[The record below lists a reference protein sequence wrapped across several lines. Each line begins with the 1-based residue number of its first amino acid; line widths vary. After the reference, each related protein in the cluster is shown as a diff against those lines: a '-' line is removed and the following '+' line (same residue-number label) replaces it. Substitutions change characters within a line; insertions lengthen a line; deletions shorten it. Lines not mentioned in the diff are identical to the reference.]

1 MKISLE
7 GKSALVGGSSKG
19 IGFGIAKQLAESG
32 ASVCLMARDEKKM
45 KELVQSLPSNNSQE
59 HSYLVVDFSDFDSFK
74 NIIDEYLSERH
85 VDILINNTQGV
96 PAGNSLS
103 KSIDDY
109 QSAFD
114 LLFKCA
120 VKTSLLALTNMKYK
134 KWGRIINVA
143 SISVKE
149 PLNYLVL
156 SNSLRS
162 ALVTWSK
169 TLSVDIA
176 KFNITIN
183 NVLTGYFNTERLK
196 QLNSKKAERLGINI
210 SKIEDKIKDTI
221 HMKRFGNP
229 EEVAHITLSLV
240 LPSASYITGA
250 AVPVDGGMRARN
262 N

>member
-1 MKISLE
+1 MEIDLK
-7 GKSALVGGSSKG
+7 GKFALVGGSTDG
-19 IGFGIAKQLAESG
+19 IGKAIATRLAASG
-32 ASVCLMARDEKKM
+32 ANVCIMARNKSKLEKVVN
-45 KELVQSLPSNNSQE
+45 ELDRSRNQKHKFLE
-59 HSYLVVDFSDFDSFK
+59 VDFSNYNLFSKSIKYFFET
-74 NIIDEYLSERH
+74 NHI
-85 VDILINNTQGV
+85 DILVNNTQG
-96 PAGNSLS
+96 PEGGSALE

-120 VKTSLLALTNMKYK
+120 VKTSLLALTNMRDK

-196 QLNSKKAERLGINI
+196 QLNSKKAEKLGINI

-221 HMKRFGNP
+221 PMKRFGNP
-229 EEVAHITLSLV
+229 EEYANLV
-240 LPSASYITGA
+240 CFLASEKSNYITGINI
-250 AVPVDGGMRARN
+250 PIDGGFLKSL
-262 N
+262 

>member
-1 MKISLE
+1 MEIDLT
-7 GKSALVGGSSKG
+7 GKFALVGGSTSG
-19 IGFGIAKQLAESG
+19 IGKAIATRLAESG
-32 ASVCLMARDEKKM
+32 ASICLMARNKSKLEKVVN
-45 KELVQSLPSNNSQE
+45 ELDKSKNQKHKFLE
-59 HSYLVVDFSDFDSFK
+59 VDFLNYSIFSKKIKSFFEK
-74 NIIDEYLSERH
+74 NHI
-85 VDILINNTQGV
+85 DILVNNTQG
-96 PAGNSLS
+96 PAAGGALE

-120 VKTSLLALTNMKYK
+120 VQTSQLALSSMKDK

-196 QLNSKKAERLGINI
+196 QLNSKKAEKLGIKI
-210 SKIEDKIKDTI
+210 SKIEDTIKETI
-221 HMKRFGNP
+221 PMKRFGKP
-229 EEVAHITLSLV
+229 EEYANLV
-240 LPSASYITGA
+240 CFLASDKSDYITGTNI
-250 AVPVDGGMRARN
+250 PIDGGYMKSL
-262 N
+262 

>member
-1 MKISLE
+1 MEIALT
-7 GKSALVGGSSKG
+7 GKFALVGGATNG
-19 IGFGIAKQLAESG
+19 IGKAIAIRLAASG
-32 ASVCLMARDEKKM
+32 ASVCIMARNKSKLEKVVN
-45 KELVQSLPSNNSQE
+45 ELDRSRNKKHKFLE
-59 HSYLVVDFSDFDSFK
+59 VDFSNYNLFSKSIKYFFET
-74 NIIDEYLSERH
+74 NYI
-85 VDILINNTQGV
+85 DILVNNTQG
-96 PAGNSLS
+96 PDGGSALE

-120 VKTSLLALTNMKYK
+120 VKTSLLALTNMRDK

-196 QLNSKKAERLGINI
+196 QLNSKKAEKLGINI

-221 HMKRFGNP
+221 PMKRFGDP
-229 EEVAHITLSLV
+229 EEYANLV
-240 LPSASYITGA
+240 CFLASEKSDYITGINI
-250 AVPVDGGMRARN
+250 PIDGGFLKSL
-262 N
+262 

>member
-1 MKISLE
+1 MEIDLT
-7 GKSALVGGSSKG
+7 GKFALVGGSTDG
-19 IGFGIAKQLAESG
+19 IGKAIATRLAASG
-32 ASVCLMARDEKKM
+32 ASVCIMARNKSKLEKVVN
-45 KELVQSLPSNNSQE
+45 ELDRSRNQKHKFLE
-59 HSYLVVDFSDFDSFK
+59 VDFSNYNLFSKSIKYFFET
-74 NIIDEYLSERH
+74 NHI
-85 VDILINNTQGV
+85 DILVNNTQG
-96 PAGNSLS
+96 PEGGSALE

-120 VKTSLLALTNMKYK
+120 VKTSLLALTNMRDK

-196 QLNSKKAERLGINI
+196 QLNSKKAEKLGINI

-221 HMKRFGNP
+221 PMKRFGNP
-229 EEVAHITLSLV
+229 EEYANLV
-240 LPSASYITGA
+240 CFLASEKSDYITGINI
-250 AVPVDGGMRARN
+250 PIDGGFLKSL
-262 N
+262 

>member
-1 MKISLE
+1 MEIDLT
-7 GKSALVGGSSKG
+7 GKFALVGGSTDG
-19 IGFGIAKQLAESG
+19 IGKAIATRLAASG
-32 ASVCLMARDEKKM
+32 ASVCIMARNKSKLEKVVN
-45 KELVQSLPSNNSQE
+45 ELDTSRNQKHKFLE
-59 HSYLVVDFSDFDSFK
+59 VDFSNYNLFSKSIKYFFET
-74 NIIDEYLSERH
+74 NHI
-85 VDILINNTQGV
+85 DILVNNTQG
-96 PAGNSLS
+96 PEGGSALE

-120 VKTSLLALTNMKYK
+120 VKTSLLALTNMKDK

-196 QLNSKKAERLGINI
+196 QLNSKKAEKLGIKI
-210 SKIEDKIKDTI
+210 SKIEDTIKETI
-221 HMKRFGNP
+221 PMKRFGKP
-229 EEVAHITLSLV
+229 EEYANLV
-240 LPSASYITGA
+240 CFLASDKSDYITGTNI
-250 AVPVDGGMRARN
+250 PIDGGYMKSL
-262 N
+262 

>member
-1 MKISLE
+1 ME
-7 GKSALVGGSSKG
+7 
-19 IGFGIAKQLAESG
+19 
-32 ASVCLMARDEKKM
+32 
-45 KELVQSLPSNNSQE
+45 
-59 HSYLVVDFSDFDSFK
+59 
-74 NIIDEYLSERH
+74 
-85 VDILINNTQGV
+85 
-96 PAGNSLS
+96 

-120 VKTSLLALTNMKYK
+120 VKTSLLALTNMRDK

-196 QLNSKKAERLGINI
+196 QLNSKKAEKLGINI

-221 HMKRFGNP
+221 PMKRFGNP
-229 EEVAHITLSLV
+229 EEYANLV
-240 LPSASYITGA
+240 CFLASEKSDYITGINI
-250 AVPVDGGMRARN
+250 PIDGGFLKSL
-262 N
+262 

>member
-1 MKISLE
+1 MEIDLT
-7 GKSALVGGSSKG
+7 GKFALVGGSTDG
-19 IGFGIAKQLAESG
+19 IGKAIATRLAASG
-32 ASVCLMARDEKKM
+32 ASVCIMARNKSKLEKVVN
-45 KELVQSLPSNNSQE
+45 ELDTSRNQKHKFLE
-59 HSYLVVDFSDFDSFK
+59 VDFSNYNLFSNSIKYFFK
-74 NIIDEYLSERH
+74 TNHI
-85 VDILINNTQGV
+85 DILVNNTQG
-96 PAGNSLS
+96 PEGGSALE

-120 VKTSLLALTNMKYK
+120 VKTSLLALTNMRDK

-196 QLNSKKAERLGINI
+196 QLNSKKAEKLGINI

-221 HMKRFGNP
+221 PMKRFGNP
-229 EEVAHITLSLV
+229 EEYANLV
-240 LPSASYITGA
+240 CFLASEKSDYITGINI
-250 AVPVDGGMRARN
+250 PIDGGFLKSL
-262 N
+262 

>member
-1 MKISLE
+1 MEIDLT
-7 GKSALVGGSSKG
+7 GKFALVGGSTDG
-19 IGFGIAKQLAESG
+19 IGKAIASRLAASG
-32 ASVCLMARDEKKM
+32 ASVCIMARNKSKLEKVVN
-45 KELVQSLPSNNSQE
+45 ELDRSRNQKHKFLE
-59 HSYLVVDFSDFDSFK
+59 VDFSNYNLFSKSIKYFFET
-74 NIIDEYLSERH
+74 NYI
-85 VDILINNTQGV
+85 DILVNNTQG
-96 PAGNSLS
+96 PDGGSALE

-120 VKTSLLALTNMKYK
+120 VKTSLLALTNMRDK

-196 QLNSKKAERLGINI
+196 QLNSKKAEKLGINI

-221 HMKRFGNP
+221 PMKRFGNP
-229 EEVAHITLSLV
+229 EEYANLV
-240 LPSASYITGA
+240 CFLASEKSDYITGINI
-250 AVPVDGGMRARN
+250 PIDGGFLKSL
-262 N
+262 

>member
-1 MKISLE
+1 MEIDLT
-7 GKSALVGGSSKG
+7 GKFALVGGSTNG
-19 IGFGIAKQLAESG
+19 IGKAIATRLAESG
-32 ASVCLMARDEKKM
+32 ASVCIMARNKSKLEKVIN
-45 KELVQSLPSNNSQE
+45 ELDRSRNQKHKFLE
-59 HSYLVVDFSDFDSFK
+59 VDFSNYRLFSKSIKYFFET
-74 NIIDEYLSERH
+74 NHI
-85 VDILINNTQGV
+85 DILVNNTQG
-96 PAGNSLS
+96 PEGGSALE

-120 VKTSLLALTNMKYK
+120 VKTTLLALTNMRDK

-156 SNSLRS
+156 SNSMRS

-183 NVLTGYFNTERLK
+183 SVLTGYFNTERLK
-196 QLNSKKAERLGINI
+196 QLNSKKAEKLGINI
-210 SKIEDKIKDTI
+210 SKIENKIKDTI
-221 HMKRFGNP
+221 PMKRFGNP
-229 EEVAHITLSLV
+229 EEYANLV
-240 LPSASYITGA
+240 CFLASEKSDYITG
-250 AVPVDGGMRARN
+250 VNIPIDGGFMKSL
-262 N
+262 

>member
-1 MKISLE
+1 MEIDLT
-7 GKSALVGGSSKG
+7 GKFALVGGSTDG
-19 IGFGIAKQLAESG
+19 IGKAIAKRLAASG
-32 ASVCLMARDEKKM
+32 ASVCIMARNKSKLEKVVN
-45 KELVQSLPSNNSQE
+45 ELDRSRNQKHKFLE
-59 HSYLVVDFSDFDSFK
+59 VDFSNYNLFSKSIKYFFET
-74 NIIDEYLSERH
+74 NHI
-85 VDILINNTQGV
+85 DILVNNTQG
-96 PAGNSLS
+96 PEGGSALE

-120 VKTSLLALTNMKYK
+120 VKTSLLALTNMKDK

-196 QLNSKKAERLGINI
+196 QLNSKKAEKLGINI

-221 HMKRFGNP
+221 PMKRFGNP
-229 EEVAHITLSLV
+229 EEYANLV
-240 LPSASYITGA
+240 CFLASEKSDYITGINI
-250 AVPVDGGMRARN
+250 PIDGGFLKSL
-262 N
+262 

>member
-1 MKISLE
+1 MEIDLT
-7 GKSALVGGSSKG
+7 GKFALVGGSTDG
-19 IGFGIAKQLAESG
+19 IGKAIATRLAASG
-32 ASVCLMARDEKKM
+32 ASVCIMARNKSKLEKVVN
-45 KELVQSLPSNNSQE
+45 ELDTSRNQKHKFLE
-59 HSYLVVDFSDFDSFK
+59 VDFSNYNLFSKSIKYFFET
-74 NIIDEYLSERH
+74 NHIDVL
-85 VDILINNTQGV
+85 VNNTQG
-96 PAGNSLS
+96 PEGGSALE

-120 VKTSLLALTNMKYK
+120 VKTSLLALTNMRDK

-221 HMKRFGNP
+221 PMKRFGNP
-229 EEVAHITLSLV
+229 EEYANLV
-240 LPSASYITGA
+240 CFLASKKSDYITGINI
-250 AVPVDGGMRARN
+250 PIDGGLMKSL
-262 N
+262 

>member
-1 MKISLE
+1 MEIDLT
-7 GKSALVGGSSKG
+7 GKFALVGGSTDG
-19 IGFGIAKQLAESG
+19 IGKAIAIRLAASG
-32 ASVCLMARDEKKM
+32 ASVCIMARNKSKLEKVVN
-45 KELVQSLPSNNSQE
+45 ELDTSRNQKHKFLE
-59 HSYLVVDFSDFDSFK
+59 VDFSNYNLFSKSIKYFFET
-74 NIIDEYLSERH
+74 NHI
-85 VDILINNTQGV
+85 DILVNNTQG
-96 PAGNSLS
+96 PEGGSALE

-120 VKTSLLALTNMKYK
+120 VKTSLLALTNMRDK

-196 QLNSKKAERLGINI
+196 QLNSKKAEKLGINI

-221 HMKRFGNP
+221 PMKRFGNP
-229 EEVAHITLSLV
+229 EEYANLV
-240 LPSASYITGA
+240 CFLASKKSNYITGINI
-250 AVPVDGGMRARN
+250 PIDGGLMKSL
-262 N
+262 

>member
-1 MKISLE
+1 MEIDLT
-7 GKSALVGGSSKG
+7 GKFALVGGSTDG
-19 IGFGIAKQLAESG
+19 IGKAIATRLAASG
-32 ASVCLMARDEKKM
+32 ASVCIMARNKSKLEKVVN
-45 KELVQSLPSNNSQE
+45 ELDRSRNQKHKFLE
-59 HSYLVVDFSDFDSFK
+59 VDFSNYNLFSKSIKYFFET
-74 NIIDEYLSERH
+74 NHI
-85 VDILINNTQGV
+85 DILVNNTQG
-96 PAGNSLS
+96 PEGGSALE

-120 VKTSLLALTNMKYK
+120 VKTSLLALTNMRDK

-156 SNSLRS
+156 SNSMRS

-196 QLNSKKAERLGINI
+196 QLNSKKAEKLGINI

-221 HMKRFGNP
+221 PMKRFGNP
-229 EEVAHITLSLV
+229 EEYANLV
-240 LPSASYITGA
+240 CFLASEKSDYITGINI
-250 AVPVDGGMRARN
+250 PIDGGFLKSL
-262 N
+262 

>member
-1 MKISLE
+1 MEIDLT
-7 GKSALVGGSSKG
+7 GKFALVGGSTDG
-19 IGFGIAKQLAESG
+19 IGKAIASRLAKSG
-32 ASVCLMARDEKKM
+32 ANVCIMARNKSKLEKVVN
-45 KELVQSLPSNNSQE
+45 ELDRSRNQKHKFLE
-59 HSYLVVDFSDFDSFK
+59 VDFSNYRVFSNKIKSFFEK
-74 NIIDEYLSERH
+74 NQI
-85 VDILINNTQGV
+85 DILVNNTQGP
-96 PAGNSLS
+96 PAGNALE

-109 QSAFD
+109 QLAFD

-120 VKTSLLALTNMKYK
+120 VKTSLLAITNMKDK

-176 KFNITIN
+176 KFNITTN

-196 QLNSKKAERLGINI
+196 QLNSKKAQKLGISK

-221 HMKRFGNP
+221 PMKRFGDP
-229 EEVAHITLSLV
+229 EEYANLV
-240 LPSASYITGA
+240 CFLASEKSNYITGINI
-250 AVPVDGGMRARN
+250 PIDGGFLKSL
-262 N
+262 

>member
-1 MKISLE
+1 MEIDLT
-7 GKSALVGGSSKG
+7 GKFALVGGATNG
-19 IGFGIAKQLAESG
+19 IGKAIAIRLAASG
-32 ASVCLMARDEKKM
+32 ASVCIMARNKSKLEKVVN
-45 KELVQSLPSNNSQE
+45 ELDRSRNQKHKFLE
-59 HSYLVVDFSDFDSFK
+59 VDFSNYNLFSKSIKYFFET
-74 NIIDEYLSERH
+74 NHI
-85 VDILINNTQGV
+85 DILVNNTQG
-96 PAGNSLS
+96 PEGGSALE

-196 QLNSKKAERLGINI
+196 QLNSKKAEKLGINI

-221 HMKRFGNP
+221 PMKRFGNP
-229 EEVAHITLSLV
+229 EEYANLV
-240 LPSASYITGA
+240 CFLASEKSDYITGINI
-250 AVPVDGGMRARN
+250 PIDGGFLKSL
-262 N
+262 

>member
-1 MKISLE
+1 MEIDLT
-7 GKSALVGGSSKG
+7 GKFALVGGSTSG
-19 IGFGIAKQLAESG
+19 IGKAIATRLAESG
-32 ASVCLMARDEKKM
+32 ASICLMARNKSKLEKVVN
-45 KELVQSLPSNNSQE
+45 ELDKSKNQKHKILE
-59 HSYLVVDFSDFDSFK
+59 VDFSNYSIFSKKIKSFFET
-74 NIIDEYLSERH
+74 NHI
-85 VDILINNTQGV
+85 DILVNNTQG
-96 PAGNSLS
+96 PAAGGALE

-120 VKTSLLALTNMKYK
+120 VKTSLLALSSMKDK

-196 QLNSKKAERLGINI
+196 QLNSKKAEKLGMKIE
-210 SKIEDKIKDTI
+210 KIEDTIKETI
-221 HMKRFGNP
+221 PMKRFGKP
-229 EEVAHITLSLV
+229 EEYANLV
-240 LPSASYITGA
+240 CFLASNKSDYITGTNI
-250 AVPVDGGMRARN
+250 PIDGGYMKSL
-262 N
+262 

>member
-1 MKISLE
+1 MDIDLT
-7 GKSALVGGSSKG
+7 GKFALVGGSTSG
-19 IGFGIAKQLAESG
+19 IGKAIACGLAESG
-32 ASVCLMARDEKKM
+32 ASICLMARNKSKLEKVIN
-45 KELVQSLPSNNSQE
+45 ELDKSKNQKHEFLE
-59 HSYLVVDFSDFDSFK
+59 VDFSNYSLFSKKIKSFFET
-74 NIIDEYLSERH
+74 NHI
-85 VDILINNTQGV
+85 DILINNTQG
-96 PAGNSLS
+96 PSAGGASE

-120 VKTSLLALTNMKYK
+120 VKTSLLALSNMKDK

-176 KFNITIN
+176 KFNITVN

-196 QLNSKKAERLGINI
+196 QLNSKKAEKLGVKI
-210 SKIEDKIKDTI
+210 SKIEDTIKETI
-221 HMKRFGNP
+221 PMKRFGKP
-229 EEVAHITLSLV
+229 EEYANLV
-240 LPSASYITGA
+240 CFLASDKSDYITGINI
-250 AVPVDGGMRARN
+250 PIDGGYMKSL
-262 N
+262 

>member
-1 MKISLE
+1 MIFSNYSIFSKKI
-7 GKSALVGGSSKG
+7 KSFFETNH
-19 IGFGIAKQLAESG
+19 I
-32 ASVCLMARDEKKM
+32 
-45 KELVQSLPSNNSQE
+45 
-59 HSYLVVDFSDFDSFK
+59 
-74 NIIDEYLSERH
+74 
-85 VDILINNTQGV
+85 DILVNNTQG
-96 PAGNSLS
+96 PAAGGALE

-120 VKTSLLALTNMKYK
+120 IKTSLLALSSMKDK

-196 QLNSKKAERLGINI
+196 QLNSKKAEKLGMKI
-210 SKIEDKIKDTI
+210 SKIEDTIKETI
-221 HMKRFGNP
+221 PMKRFGKP
-229 EEVAHITLSLV
+229 EEYANLV
-240 LPSASYITGA
+240 CFLASNKSDYITGTNI
-250 AVPVDGGMRARN
+250 PIDGGYMKSL
-262 N
+262 

>member
-1 MKISLE
+1 MEIDLK
-7 GKSALVGGSSKG
+7 GKFALVGGATNG
-19 IGFGIAKQLAESG
+19 IGKAIAIRLAASG
-32 ASVCLMARDEKKM
+32 ASVCIMARNKSKLEKVVN
-45 KELVQSLPSNNSQE
+45 ELDRSRNQKHKFLE
-59 HSYLVVDFSDFDSFK
+59 VDFSNYNLFSKSIKYFFET
-74 NIIDEYLSERH
+74 NHIDVL
-85 VDILINNTQGV
+85 VNNTQG
-96 PAGNSLS
+96 PEGGSALE

-120 VKTSLLALTNMKYK
+120 VKTSLLALTNMRDK

-196 QLNSKKAERLGINI
+196 QLNSKKAEKLGINI
-210 SKIEDKIKDTI
+210 STIEDKIKDTI
-221 HMKRFGNP
+221 PMKRFGNP
-229 EEVAHITLSLV
+229 EEYANLV
-240 LPSASYITGA
+240 CFLASEKSDYITGINI
-250 AVPVDGGMRARN
+250 PIDGGFLKSL
-262 N
+262 

>member
-1 MKISLE
+1 MEIDLT
-7 GKSALVGGSSKG
+7 GKFALVGGSTSG
-19 IGFGIAKQLAESG
+19 IGKAIATRLAESG
-32 ASVCLMARDEKKM
+32 ASICLMARNKSKLEKVVN
-45 KELVQSLPSNNSQE
+45 ELDKSKNQKHKFLE
-59 HSYLVVDFSDFDSFK
+59 VDFSNYNLFSKSIKYFFET
-74 NIIDEYLSERH
+74 NHI
-85 VDILINNTQGV
+85 DILVNNTQG
-96 PAGNSLS
+96 PEGGSALE

-120 VKTSLLALTNMKYK
+120 VKTSLLALTNMKDK

-196 QLNSKKAERLGINI
+196 QLNSKKAEKLGINI

-221 HMKRFGNP
+221 PMKRFGNP
-229 EEVAHITLSLV
+229 EEYANLV
-240 LPSASYITGA
+240 CFLASEKSDYITGINI
-250 AVPVDGGMRARN
+250 PIDGGFLKSL
-262 N
+262 

>member
-1 MKISLE
+1 MEIDLK
-7 GKSALVGGSSKG
+7 GKFALVGGSTDG
-19 IGFGIAKQLAESG
+19 IGKAIATRLAASG
-32 ASVCLMARDEKKM
+32 ANVCIMARNKSKLEKVVN
-45 KELVQSLPSNNSQE
+45 ELDRSRNQKHKFLE
-59 HSYLVVDFSDFDSFK
+59 VDFSNYNLFSKSIKYFFET
-74 NIIDEYLSERH
+74 NHI
-85 VDILINNTQGV
+85 DILVNNTQG
-96 PAGNSLS
+96 PEGGSALE

-120 VKTSLLALTNMKYK
+120 VKTSLLALTNMKDK

-196 QLNSKKAERLGINI
+196 QLNSKKAEKLGINI
-210 SKIEDKIKDTI
+210 SMIEDKIKDTI
-221 HMKRFGNP
+221 PMKRFGNP
-229 EEVAHITLSLV
+229 EEYANLV
-240 LPSASYITGA
+240 CFLASDKSDYITGINI
-250 AVPVDGGMRARN
+250 PIDGGFLKSL
-262 N
+262 

>member
-1 MKISLE
+1 MEIDLT
-7 GKSALVGGSSKG
+7 GKFALVGGSTDG
-19 IGFGIAKQLAESG
+19 IGKAIATRLAASG
-32 ASVCLMARDEKKM
+32 ASVCIMARNKSKLEKVVN
-45 KELVQSLPSNNSQE
+45 ELDRSRNQKHKFLE
-59 HSYLVVDFSDFDSFK
+59 VDFSNYNLFSKSIKYFFET
-74 NIIDEYLSERH
+74 NHI
-85 VDILINNTQGV
+85 DILVNNTQG
-96 PAGNSLS
+96 PEGGSALE

-120 VKTSLLALTNMKYK
+120 VKTSLLALTNMRDK

-149 PLNYLVL
+149 PINYLVL

-196 QLNSKKAERLGINI
+196 QLNSKKAEKLGINI

-221 HMKRFGNP
+221 PMKRFGNP
-229 EEVAHITLSLV
+229 EEYANLV
-240 LPSASYITGA
+240 CFLASEKSDYITGINI
-250 AVPVDGGMRARN
+250 PIDGGFLKSL
-262 N
+262 

>member
-1 MKISLE
+1 MEIDLT
-7 GKSALVGGSSKG
+7 GKFALVGGSTDG
-19 IGFGIAKQLAESG
+19 IGKAIAIRLAASG
-32 ASVCLMARDEKKM
+32 ASVCIMARNKSKLEKVVN
-45 KELVQSLPSNNSQE
+45 ELDRSRNQKHKFLE
-59 HSYLVVDFSDFDSFK
+59 VDFSNYNLFSKSIKYFFET
-74 NIIDEYLSERH
+74 NHI
-85 VDILINNTQGV
+85 DILVNNTQG
-96 PAGNSLS
+96 PEGGSALE

-120 VKTSLLALTNMKYK
+120 VKTSLLALTNMKDK

-196 QLNSKKAERLGINI
+196 QLNSKKAEKLGINI

-221 HMKRFGNP
+221 PMKRFGNP
-229 EEVAHITLSLV
+229 EEYANLV
-240 LPSASYITGA
+240 CFLASEKSDYITGINI
-250 AVPVDGGMRARN
+250 PIDGGFLKSL
-262 N
+262 

>member
-1 MKISLE
+1 MEIDLT
-7 GKSALVGGSSKG
+7 GKFALVGGGTNG
-19 IGFGIAKQLAESG
+19 IGKAIAIRLAASG
-32 ASVCLMARDEKKM
+32 ASVCIMARNKSKLEKVIN
-45 KELVQSLPSNNSQE
+45 ELDRSRNQKHKFLE
-59 HSYLVVDFSDFDSFK
+59 VDFSNYNLFSKSIKYFFET
-74 NIIDEYLSERH
+74 NHI
-85 VDILINNTQGV
+85 DILVNNTQG
-96 PAGNSLS
+96 PEGGSALE

-120 VKTSLLALTNMKYK
+120 VKTSLLALTNMRDK

-196 QLNSKKAERLGINI
+196 QLNSKKAEKLGINI

-221 HMKRFGNP
+221 PMKRFGNP
-229 EEVAHITLSLV
+229 EEYANLV
-240 LPSASYITGA
+240 CFLASDKSDYITGINI
-250 AVPVDGGMRARN
+250 PIDGGFLKSL
-262 N
+262 

>member
-1 MKISLE
+1 
-7 GKSALVGGSSKG
+7 
-19 IGFGIAKQLAESG
+19 
-32 ASVCLMARDEKKM
+32 MARNKSKLEKVVN
-45 KELVQSLPSNNSQE
+45 ELDRSRNQKHKFLE
-59 HSYLVVDFSDFDSFK
+59 VDFSNYNLFSKSIKYFFET
-74 NIIDEYLSERH
+74 NHI
-85 VDILINNTQGV
+85 DILVNNTQG
-96 PAGNSLS
+96 PEGGSALE

-120 VKTSLLALTNMKYK
+120 VKTSLLALTNMKDK

-196 QLNSKKAERLGINI
+196 QLNSKKAEKLGINI

-221 HMKRFGNP
+221 PMKRFGNP
-229 EEVAHITLSLV
+229 EEYANLV
-240 LPSASYITGA
+240 CFLASEKSDYITGINI
-250 AVPVDGGMRARN
+250 PIDGGFLKSL
-262 N
+262 

>member
-1 MKISLE
+1 MEIDLT
-7 GKSALVGGSSKG
+7 GKFALVGGSTDG
-19 IGFGIAKQLAESG
+19 IGKAIAKRLAASG
-32 ASVCLMARDEKKM
+32 ASVCIMARNKSKLEKVVN
-45 KELVQSLPSNNSQE
+45 ELDTSRNQKHKFLE
-59 HSYLVVDFSDFDSFK
+59 VDFSNYNLFSKSIKYFFET
-74 NIIDEYLSERH
+74 NHI
-85 VDILINNTQGV
+85 DILVNNTQG
-96 PAGNSLS
+96 PEGGSALE

-120 VKTSLLALTNMKYK
+120 VKTSLLALTNMRDK

-196 QLNSKKAERLGINI
+196 ELNSKKAEKLGINI
-210 SKIEDKIKDTI
+210 STIEDKIKDTI
-221 HMKRFGNP
+221 PMKRFGNP
-229 EEVAHITLSLV
+229 EEYANLV
-240 LPSASYITGA
+240 CFLASKKSNYITGINI
-250 AVPVDGGMRARN
+250 PIDGGLMKSL
-262 N
+262 

>member
-1 MKISLE
+1 MDIDLT
-7 GKSALVGGSSKG
+7 GKFALVGGSTSG
-19 IGFGIAKQLAESG
+19 IGKAIACGLAESG
-32 ASVCLMARDEKKM
+32 ASICLMARNKSKLEKVIN
-45 KELVQSLPSNNSQE
+45 ELDKSKNQKHEFLE
-59 HSYLVVDFSDFDSFK
+59 VDFSNYSLFSKKIKSFFET
-74 NIIDEYLSERH
+74 NHI
-85 VDILINNTQGV
+85 DILINNTQG
-96 PAGNSLS
+96 PEAGGALE

-120 VKTSLLALTNMKYK
+120 VKTSLLALSNMKDK

-176 KFNITIN
+176 KFNITVN

-196 QLNSKKAERLGINI
+196 QLNSKKAEKLGVKI
-210 SKIEDKIKDTI
+210 SKIEDTIKETI
-221 HMKRFGNP
+221 PMKRFGKP
-229 EEVAHITLSLV
+229 EEYANLV
-240 LPSASYITGA
+240 CFLASDKSDYITGINI
-250 AVPVDGGMRARN
+250 PIDGGYMKSL
-262 N
+262 

>member
-1 MKISLE
+1 MEIDLT
-7 GKSALVGGSSKG
+7 GKFALVGGSTDG
-19 IGFGIAKQLAESG
+19 IGKAIATRLAASG
-32 ASVCLMARDEKKM
+32 ASVCIMARNKSKLEKVVN
-45 KELVQSLPSNNSQE
+45 ELDRSRNQKHKFLE
-59 HSYLVVDFSDFDSFK
+59 VDFSNYNLFSKSIKYFFET
-74 NIIDEYLSERH
+74 NHI
-85 VDILINNTQGV
+85 DILVNNTQG
-96 PAGNSLS
+96 PEGGSALE

-120 VKTSLLALTNMKYK
+120 VKTSLLALTNMKDK

-196 QLNSKKAERLGINI
+196 QLNSKKAEKLGINI

-221 HMKRFGNP
+221 PMKRFGNP
-229 EEVAHITLSLV
+229 EEYANLV
-240 LPSASYITGA
+240 CFLASDKSDYITGINI
-250 AVPVDGGMRARN
+250 PIDGGFLKSL
-262 N
+262 

>member
-1 MKISLE
+1 MEIDLT
-7 GKSALVGGSSKG
+7 GKFALVGGSTDG
-19 IGFGIAKQLAESG
+19 IGKAIATRLAASG
-32 ASVCLMARDEKKM
+32 ASVCIMARNKSKLEKVVN
-45 KELVQSLPSNNSQE
+45 ELDTSRNQKHKFLE
-59 HSYLVVDFSDFDSFK
+59 VDFSNYNLFSKSIKYFFET
-74 NIIDEYLSERH
+74 NHI
-85 VDILINNTQGV
+85 DILVNNTQG
-96 PAGNSLS
+96 PEGGSALE

-196 QLNSKKAERLGINI
+196 QLNSKKAEKLGINI

-221 HMKRFGNP
+221 PMKRFGNP
-229 EEVAHITLSLV
+229 EDYANLV
-240 LPSASYITGA
+240 CFLASDKSDYITGINI
-250 AVPVDGGMRARN
+250 PIDGGFLKSL
-262 N
+262 

>member
-1 MKISLE
+1 MDIDLT
-7 GKSALVGGSSKG
+7 GKFALVGGSTSG
-19 IGFGIAKQLAESG
+19 IGKAIACGLAESG
-32 ASVCLMARDEKKM
+32 ASICLMARNKSKLEKVIN
-45 KELVQSLPSNNSQE
+45 ELDKSKNQKHEFLE
-59 HSYLVVDFSDFDSFK
+59 VDFSNYSLFSKKIKSFFET
-74 NIIDEYLSERH
+74 NHI
-85 VDILINNTQGV
+85 DILINNTQG
-96 PAGNSLS
+96 PEAGGALE

-120 VKTSLLALTNMKYK
+120 VKTSLLALSNMKDK

-183 NVLTGYFNTERLK
+183 NVLTGYFNTERLN
-196 QLNSKKAERLGINI
+196 QLNSKKAEKLGMKI
-210 SKIEDKIKDTI
+210 SKIEDTIKETI
-221 HMKRFGNP
+221 PMKRFGKP
-229 EEVAHITLSLV
+229 EEYANLV
-240 LPSASYITGA
+240 CFLASNKSDYITGTNI
-250 AVPVDGGMRARN
+250 PIDGGYMKSL
-262 N
+262 

>member
-1 MKISLE
+1 MEIDLT
-7 GKSALVGGSSKG
+7 GKFALVGGSTDG
-19 IGFGIAKQLAESG
+19 IGKAIATRLAASG
-32 ASVCLMARDEKKM
+32 ASVCIMARNKSKLEKVVN
-45 KELVQSLPSNNSQE
+45 ELDRSRNQKHKFLE
-59 HSYLVVDFSDFDSFK
+59 VDFSNYNLFSKSIKYFFET
-74 NIIDEYLSERH
+74 NHI
-85 VDILINNTQGV
+85 DILVNNTQG
-96 PAGNSLS
+96 PEGGSAME

-120 VKTSLLALTNMKYK
+120 VKTSLLALTNMRDK

-196 QLNSKKAERLGINI
+196 QLNSKKAEKLGINI
-210 SKIEDKIKDTI
+210 STIEDKIKDTI
-221 HMKRFGNP
+221 PMKRFGNP
-229 EEVAHITLSLV
+229 EEYANLV
-240 LPSASYITGA
+240 CFLASEKSDYITGINI
-250 AVPVDGGMRARN
+250 PIDGGFLKSL
-262 N
+262 

>member
-1 MKISLE
+1 MKIDLT
-7 GKSALVGGSSKG
+7 GKFALVGGSTGG
-19 IGFGIAKQLAESG
+19 IGKAIATRLAASG
-32 ASVCLMARDEKKM
+32 ASVCIMARNKSKLEKVVN
-45 KELVQSLPSNNSQE
+45 ELDRSRNQKHKFLE
-59 HSYLVVDFSDFDSFK
+59 VDFSNYNLFLKSIKHFFET
-74 NIIDEYLSERH
+74 NHI
-85 VDILINNTQGV
+85 DILVNNTQG
-96 PAGNSLS
+96 PEGGSALE

-120 VKTSLLALTNMKYK
+120 VKTSLLALTNMRDK

-149 PLNYLVL
+149 PLNSLVL

-162 ALVTWSK
+162 ALMTWSK

-196 QLNSKKAERLGINI
+196 QLNSKKAEKLGINI

-221 HMKRFGNP
+221 PMKRFGNP
-229 EEVAHITLSLV
+229 EEYANLV
-240 LPSASYITGA
+240 CFLASEKSDYITGINI
-250 AVPVDGGMRARN
+250 PIDGGFLKSL
-262 N
+262 

>member
-1 MKISLE
+1 MEIDLT
-7 GKSALVGGSSKG
+7 GKFALVGGATNG
-19 IGFGIAKQLAESG
+19 IGKAIAIRLAASG
-32 ASVCLMARDEKKM
+32 ASVCIMARNKSKLEKVVN
-45 KELVQSLPSNNSQE
+45 ELDRSRNQKHKFLE
-59 HSYLVVDFSDFDSFK
+59 VDFSNYNLFSKSIKYFFET
-74 NIIDEYLSERH
+74 NHI
-85 VDILINNTQGV
+85 DILVNNTQG
-96 PAGNSLS
+96 PEGGSALE

-120 VKTSLLALTNMKYK
+120 VKTSLLALTNMRDK

-196 QLNSKKAERLGINI
+196 QLNSKKAEKLGINI
-210 SKIEDKIKDTI
+210 STIEDKIKDTI
-221 HMKRFGNP
+221 PMKRFGDP
-229 EEVAHITLSLV
+229 EEYANLV
-240 LPSASYITGA
+240 CFLASEKSDYITGINI
-250 AVPVDGGMRARN
+250 PIDGGFLKSL
-262 N
+262 

>member
-1 MKISLE
+1 MEIDLT
-7 GKSALVGGSSKG
+7 GKFALVGGSTDG
-19 IGFGIAKQLAESG
+19 IGKAIATRLASSG
-32 ASVCLMARDEKKM
+32 ASVCIMARNKSKLEKVVN
-45 KELVQSLPSNNSQE
+45 ELDRSRKQKHKFLE
-59 HSYLVVDFSDFDSFK
+59 VDFSNYNLFSKSIKYFFET
-74 NIIDEYLSERH
+74 NHI
-85 VDILINNTQGV
+85 DILVNNTQG
-96 PAGNSLS
+96 PEGGSALE

-120 VKTSLLALTNMKYK
+120 VKTSLLALTNMKDK

-196 QLNSKKAERLGINI
+196 QLNSKKAEKLGINI

-221 HMKRFGNP
+221 PMKRFGNP
-229 EEVAHITLSLV
+229 EEYANLV
-240 LPSASYITGA
+240 CFLASEKSDYITGIN
-250 AVPVDGGMRARN
+250 VPIDGGFLKSL
-262 N
+262 